1 MGMFRNTDGLWPQED
16 GNSESD
22 IVEKILNGAFGP

>member
-1 MGMFRNTDGLWPQED
+1 MEMFRNTDGLWPQED
-16 GNSESD
+16 GDSESD